1 MALISI
7 IVPVFNVEH
16 YIEDCLASLI
26 NQTLK
31 DIEVLIIDDGSS
43 DSSRKI
49 CDNFGSLDN
58 RIKCFHRKNE
68 GVAAARNFGLE
79 IAKGDFLMFVDSDDW
94 IDIDTCEIALK
105 LALKYKVD
113 VLMWSYIREYPDR
126 SIKKIIDLREGLYTG
141 KDIKQLIHRRIIGLA
156 GKELRNPQN
165 SDALAPVCLKM
176 YRKELLKNKKIHFV
190 STKLIGTSEDALFN
204 LELFSFV
211 ERFYFINQPLYH
223 YRKEIRTT
231 LTIGYKPWLFER
243 WQVLHKK
250 MGDIVKRDSLG
261 PDFNDALKNRVCLSM
276 IGLGLNELNSSNLK
290 TIIQKIKFLKKILET
305 PEYLDAYSNLTFKY
319 FPVHWYFFFLFCK
332 KRFGI
337 GVCLMLYSIKFLR
350 NRI

>member
-43 DSSRKI
+43 DSSGKI

-176 YRKELLKNKKIHFV
+176 YRKELLKNKILK
-190 STKLIGTSEDALFN
+190 FN
-204 LELFSFV
+204 LIF
-211 ERFYFINQPLYH
+211 Q
-223 YRKEIRTT
+223 
-231 LTIGYKPWLFER
+231 
-243 WQVLHKK
+243 
-250 MGDIVKRDSLG
+250 
-261 PDFNDALKNRVCLSM
+261 
-276 IGLGLNELNSSNLK
+276 
-290 TIIQKIKFLKKILET
+290 
-305 PEYLDAYSNLTFKY
+305 
-319 FPVHWYFFFLFCK
+319 
-332 KRFGI
+332 
-337 GVCLMLYSIKFLR
+337 
-350 NRI
+350 